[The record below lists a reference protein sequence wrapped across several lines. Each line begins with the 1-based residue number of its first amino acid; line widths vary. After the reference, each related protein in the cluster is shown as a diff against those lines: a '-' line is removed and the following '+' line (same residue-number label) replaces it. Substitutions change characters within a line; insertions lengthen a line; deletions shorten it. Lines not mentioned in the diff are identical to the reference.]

1 MATRSTCRSCG
12 DNHLAGILSLGRTP
26 LANALLDRAPE
37 GEPEATFPL
46 DLVFCHRCTL
56 VQITETVPPEQ
67 LFAHYVYF
75 SSFSDTTVEHA
86 HKLVRRLIDSQHLS
100 SRHLV
105 IEIASNDGYLLRHY
119 IDAGVRAL
127 GIEPA
132 QNIAEV
138 ARIRGIETI
147 NEFFSAE
154 IARRLVAAECRADVL
169 HGNNVLA
176 HVADLNGVVE
186 GIAIL
191 LKEDGVAVIEVPYVK
206 DMIDSIEFDTIY
218 HEHLCYFSLTSL
230 HHLFATHGL
239 TVVDVEAVPIHGGS
253 LRIFAAK
260 DGSPSPAVQKL
271 LSDEQSWGVDR
282 VEFYA
287 GFGARVEQLRN
298 DLIHVLRELKAK
310 GNRIAAYGAS
320 AKGSTL
326 LNFCGIGCETLDYVV
341 DRSSVKE
348 GHYTPGTH
356 LPIYAPQ
363 KLLETMPDY
372 VLLLTWN
379 FTEEILQQQA
389 AYRERGGKFIIPIP
403 FVQIVPP
410 RTGWEIHHPA
420 PFDYD
425 RKTESKMRV
434 WVTGAAGFIGYHVV
448 HLLHNA
454 GCEVTAQVSKRTG
467 RARLRD
473 LADAVTVARGN
484 LEDRAWLRAEFGR
497 FEPQAIIHLAWHT
510 EPGSFAEARENLDAL
525 TNSLGLL
532 EEAIYVRCPCVVMT
546 GSQAEYR
553 PQSSKVREDNPT
565 SPETLYARTKL
576 SLYTTAER
584 LAANGGVGLAWAR
597 PFFIY
602 GPAEDERRLVPGLVK
617 ALRRGEVYPLTP
629 GRQVRDYLHVADVA
643 SALWTLAQ
651 RNARGIYNVCS
662 ADPVTIRQ
670 VAEMVGNLMGRP
682 ELIRFGALEY
692 RPWEPM
698 FIVGDNTKLRAL
710 GWSPRYSLEDG
721 LRDTV
726 AWWKKNDSR
735 P

>member
-1 MATRSTCRSCG
+1 MSTRSTCRSCG
-12 DNHLAGILSLGRTP
+12 EMHLTGILSLGRTP
-26 LANALLDRAPE
+26 LANALLDREPE
-37 GEPEATFPL
+37 GQPEPTFPL
-46 DLVFCHRCTL
+46 DLVFCRRCTL

-67 LFAHYVYF
+67 LFAHYLYF

-86 HKLVRRLIDSQHLS
+86 RRLVRRVIDARHLS
-100 SRHLV
+100 SEHLV
-105 IEIASNDGYLLRHY
+105 VEIASNDGYLLRHY
-119 IDAGVRAL
+119 VEAGVRVL

-132 QNIAEV
+132 HNVAEV
-138 ARIRGIETI
+138 ARVRGIETI

-154 IARRLVAAECRADVL
+154 MATRLVADGCRADVL

-191 LKEDGVAVIEVPYVK
+191 LKENGVAIIEVPYVK
-206 DMIDSIEFDTIY
+206 DMIDSTEFDTIY
-218 HEHLCYFSLTSL
+218 HEHLCYFSLTAL

-239 TVVDVEAVPIHGGS
+239 TVVDVEHVPIHGGS
-253 LRIFAAK
+253 LRIFAGK
-260 DGSPSPAVQKL
+260 HGSPSPAVQKL
-271 LSDEQSWGVDR
+271 LSDEKSWGVDR

-287 GFGARVEQLRN
+287 GFGSRVEQLR
-298 DLIHVLRELKAK
+298 DELIRVLRELKAEGK
-310 GNRIAAYGAS
+310 RIAAYGAS

-326 LNFCGIGCETLDYVV
+326 LNFCGIGRETLDYVV

-379 FTEEILQQQA
+379 FTEEILQQQTT
-389 AYRERGGKFIIPIP
+389 YRERGGNFIIPVP
-403 FVQIVPP
+403 SVQIVPP
-410 RTGWEIHHPA
+410 RTRWEIHHADPLR
-420 PFDYD
+420 PE
-425 RKTESKMRV
+425 RKTDAKMRV
-434 WVTGAAGFIGYHVV
+434 WVTGASGFIGYHLI
-448 HLLHNA
+448 HLLHKA
-454 GCEVTAQVSKRTG
+454 GCEVTAQVSMRTG
-467 RARLRD
+467 PSRLRD
-473 LADAVTVARGN
+473 LGDAVTVARGD
-484 LEDRAWLRAEFGR
+484 LGDRAWLGAEFGR
-497 FEPQAIIHLAWHT
+497 FQPEAIIHLAWHT
-510 EPGSFAEARENLDAL
+510 EPGTFAEARKNVDAL
-525 TNSLGLL
+525 TSSLGLL
-532 EEAIYVRCPCVVMT
+532 EEAIHAGCQSVVMT
-546 GSQAEYR
+546 GSQAEYQ
-553 PQSSKVREDNPT
+553 PQSTKVREDSPT

-576 SLYTTAER
+576 ALYMVAER
-584 LAANGGVGLAWAR
+584 LAANAGVRLAWAR

-629 GRQVRDYLHVADVA
+629 GGQVRDYLHVSDVA

-651 RNARGIYNVCS
+651 RNAKGVYNVCS
-662 ADPVTIRQ
+662 ADPVTIRH

-682 ELIRFGALEY
+682 ELVRFGALEY

-698 FIVGDNTKLRAL
+698 FIVGDNTKLREL
-710 GWSPRYSLEDG
+710 GWSPRYSLEEG

-726 AWWKKNDSR
+726 AWWKKND
-735 P
+735 PGP